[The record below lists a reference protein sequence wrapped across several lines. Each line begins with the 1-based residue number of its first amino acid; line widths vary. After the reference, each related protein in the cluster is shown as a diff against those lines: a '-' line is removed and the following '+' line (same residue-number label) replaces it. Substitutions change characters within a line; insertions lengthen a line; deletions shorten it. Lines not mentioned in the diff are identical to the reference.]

1 MQPKY
6 QYGKQF
12 IDQED
17 LDALIST
24 AKSDFLTQ
32 GPKVNEFENTVSNYV
47 GSDFSVAV
55 NSATSALHIA
65 CIALGLKEGDILWT
79 SSLSFVAS
87 ANCGRYCGA
96 SVDFVDINAESFN
109 ISLNKLSDKLSK
121 AAKSKLL
128 PKILVVVHMCGNPA
142 EMKEINK
149 LCSQYNIKIIE
160 DASHALGAQFC
171 QEKIGSCKYSD
182 LTVFSFHP
190 VKMITTGEGGIISV
204 NDKDLYQTLIRL
216 RSHGITR
223 DSEEMNELHGPWYYE
238 QQMLGFNYR
247 MTDLSAALGI
257 SQLKKISNFVSKRNN
272 LANIY
277 KDLLDDTNFDYQ
289 IISSN
294 RVCSYHLFVAQLKK
308 ITDQSK
314 LVNFF
319 KLMLKDGIQLNLHYI
334 PIHLQPYYKDQK
346 KYNNLSSTENYYQ
359 RSFSLPMYY
368 ELEEED
374 IQYICEMANKNF
386 MLIK

>member
-1 MQPKY
+1 MKPKY

-32 GPKVNEFENTVSNYV
+32 GPKVNEFENAVSNYV

-109 ISLNKLSDKLSK
+109 ISLNKFSEKLSR
-121 AAKSKLL
+121 AAKSKSL

-142 EMKEINK
+142 EMEEINK

-160 DASHALGAQFC
+160 DASHALGSQLC

-204 NDKDLYQTLIRL
+204 NDKDLYQTLISL

-223 DSEEMNELHGPWYYE
+223 DSEEMKELHGPWYYE

-257 SQLKKISNFVSKRNN
+257 SQLKKISNFVSKRNY
-272 LANIY
+272 LADIY
-277 KDLLDDTNFDYQ
+277 KDLLDDTNFEYQ

-294 RVCSYHLFVAQLKK
+294 KVCSYHLFVAQLKK
-308 ITDQSK
+308 FTDQSK

-346 KYNNLSSTENYYQ
+346 KYDNLSSTENYYQ
-359 RSFSLPMYY
+359 RSFSLPIYY